1 MRVTVLL
8 FAQLREAWGG
18 GTLEL
23 DLPDGATVA
32 EAVQEALGR
41 AELSACRELPLRYAV
56 NEHYSDSAASLR
68 ENDVLALL
76 TPMAGG

>member
-23 DLPDGATVA
+23 DLPTDATVA
-32 EAVQEALGR
+32 EAVREVLGR
-41 AELSACRELPLRYAV
+41 VELSACRDLPLRYAV
-56 NEHYSDSAASLR
+56 NEDYSDGAASLR

-76 TPMAGG
+76 TPIAGG